1 VGAYDQILG
10 RVTDRFMA
18 DLLGVSVEQYERR
31 RARNS
36 PGQLSLWDDPATESN
51 LLRTS
56 ARQKSLWDED
66 AHPRHPAGTGEGG
79 QFAPREGSGAGGA
92 VSVAE
97 SEKREDKEKQPEE
110 KNPEEKE
117 PEEKAEPAEEK
128 KGEELPAIA
137 PGELPTYDENKTPRE
152 NAEAYQRKLDED
164 YEFARKSAISNAGE
178 DLKGS
183 ARHIRNQWRT
193 LEDAERDGMA
203 EQLVTRDQLL
213 KNEPHNL
220 SNHADKNPIG
230 VIMLNEILRA
240 FPPKPGYK
248 ARTLTE
254 QEAKQN
260 RSEYLD
266 AYRTVK
272 AEAEKIAASGEDDP
286 VRISFLMSQ
295 TVSGEIDRLRTQFGR
310 WNDTAN
316 GLVNYSNSLRMT
328 YKRNSLSSK
337 VKEFISQSGISKT
350 DVPEGTAADVAMQ
363 IIEGKTFSQ
372 VLGRKGE
379 KREKKFD
386 PAELYVGKAERSGGP
401 ELPAKTAKE
410 SLNYL
415 IDKAGLRGVQFGNS
429 VTDAEREHHAKMA
442 AGAMLD
448 LASVMGFPVD
458 AVGLGG
464 KLGLA
469 MGARGKGNALAHY
482 EPSTKVINLTRKSG
496 VGSLAHEWGHA
507 FDNEMGRGEPGSR
520 QAFLSERSIQGSPLS
535 DAMQGLEAAWV
546 SSGYR
551 TRLFDEL
558 QLMVNKKQISVD
570 KANKYWNTSQEIFA
584 RTFERHIQ
592 AKLENSGR
600 KNTYLA
606 GISTK
611 AYKSGGL
618 WPTDAEVE
626 KISPAFD
633 KLFEAYRKHR
643 LKLDEPVK
651 YSLADAEAFIDRY
664 MAQAL
669 GITVEQYAQ
678 RRLKSSPGQME
689 FQWITVHPNGPG
701 TVGHPVMISK
711 KDGTIAAGMGGKF
724 NGQKIGEIG
733 RGKGEPGQEPREVKR
748 PEPATQR
755 TNSPWKSGGDEMK
768 WHGSR
773 VRVEPAKKWED
784 AYEGTVQ
791 RVLNNGEIVEVKP
804 DGQDGTFRVDASRAK
819 LTEAAAEPKSES
831 LSEAVSRQTQSGKN
845 QFNSIVHGAAD
856 FFNSKG
862 VQITPQ
868 ELNSSFSNQMLDA
881 MHAPSEDSLRQS
893 LEKHINPNSRREV
906 NWWLN
911 QNPSYG
917 KSSKDLANDW
927 EQRKKYQ
934 NEESDNANLMEK
946 RAEMLSVVGGNPEI
960 ISHLKSSAKSIRG
973 AIALQNAQYESSIKR
988 AKESEAKEAESQKA
1002 ASMFTEEHAEGGKP
1016 LSAANMASEM
1026 NSSLRY
1032 NHFKTLEKYGLF
1044 TNGRFITKLSEKTKK
1059 QALEK
1064 RKLGSEGN
1072 ELAKKTIDE
1081 ILGKKFHREEA
1092 KIVGGREFSESLKGE
1107 KQLLIGDSKKNK
1119 GIFDSR
1125 MVETVLKENPGAT
1138 MHVGKDADHLIFR
1151 DKSGET
1157 VGVVVGFSGINF
1169 DRKHADEVIE
1179 KAFKS
1184 PTESSPAKSPTKGGL
1199 TSQQQSTISGMSKLF
1214 GFDFESKEPRS
1225 IKRNAIAIKKPSNSR
1240 EEVMFRQLE
1249 SHGLTTGKF
1258 RIEPNGVSELAI
1270 ILNDK
1275 EKPKSSQYSA
1285 ADSLVDRFMADL
1297 LGLSVEQYAAR
1308 KLKSSPGQQ
1317 MFDWITVHP
1326 NGAGTKGVPVMIDK
1340 KDGTIKAGMGGK
1352 FDGMKIGEIGKGGG
1366 AKPAEKAAE
1375 GKPAESGKPA
1385 AEAEKPASGRFIVV
1399 SKRQGRFEAEDH
1411 TDDIADFKSK
1421 RPMGF
1426 YKYYDTQTG
1435 EWVQPGKRGPVKD
1448 KNNRPQ
1454 YQEVPTS
1461 IENILDG
1468 SHEQTIAE
1476 RKGQFAESGDEF
1488 SDFDKSQ
1495 HRKQVRMAM
1504 AMGKPVRPEVLAD
1517 YPDIAPKTSVAK
1529 TETQTTPEAA
1539 DLQAR
1544 DRFTDSTGQEYEV
1557 FKSRFGTVVAHPVIN
1572 GKPQVNRDSGVTFAI
1587 NDTAKAKNPDHR
1599 TDIKSVSKWQN
1610 PDAPGSG
1617 AGSGIPE
1624 PKSQQ
1629 DYESIPRFSV
1639 YRSGGKFMVKLSE
1652 NERPFGDEIHPTES
1666 EAIKSAEISQRNDLS
1681 RKRIAAEQEKKES
1694 DAAIKKKSEIDSYKG
1709 FLADNPMKFG
1719 KSKLALDKLVRSN
1732 GKITS
1737 KREWVERLHE
1747 EGYTPGDDLE
1757 FVDPKDN
1764 TLSLRATKTEMDY
1777 FNHLK
1782 SIKKPAPAPAHPF
1795 AQSAMKG
1802 KIREASGQKMP
1813 GEESSSSWYETG
1825 KINNYSDDDI
1835 RKFYLGRALQTAG
1848 KLTAKDFEKG
1858 FDSAIN
1864 SAVSRG
1870 DVTDK
1875 IANAASVAFDR
1886 GKQQAGSKPSPAPNP
1901 STFTPEMVPG
1911 QQASLFGGDDMNTGQ
1926 KSLFN
1931 MVRPTKADQ
1940 RAARKGEAPSASL
1953 LEQIDEEEKKR
1964 AESRKSLPGQ
1974 RDMFSADQIDRFL
1987 EQYRAGSGTA
1997 KKEKKPKTV
2006 TGTYGDRGRFIT
2018 VGEGDE
2024 ARPVFLPGS
2033 VKRIKE
2039 TGEYRTDNSQEKA
2052 KAARKKAKA
2061 TGGKKF
2067 VPVTKLEKA
2076 IVEKIGDHPTDVREF
2091 RKIVDRTFSEMNS
2104 DAQDRLS
2111 AIREIM
2117 AFAGYGR
2124 NAGAFIN
2131 QVKAARDY
2139 DKISRFDQMAQFAQR
2154 EYPHILAPKMK
2165 GAGGDVEG
2173 ALFALLRDGIPEK
2186 LAKDSPEVIDAA
2198 WDRSDYERMGTPSEW
2213 EEEREERQQDDDFV
2227 PFSAGRF
2234 AITERYS
2241 ARVSSPGGS
2250 FRPRLTQAIR

>member
-1 VGAYDQILG
+1 
-10 RVTDRFMA
+10 
-18 DLLGVSVEQYERR
+18 
-31 RARNS
+31 
-36 PGQLSLWDDPATESN
+36 
-51 LLRTS
+51 
-56 ARQKSLWDED
+56 
-66 AHPRHPAGTGEGG
+66 
-79 QFAPREGSGAGGA
+79 
-92 VSVAE
+92 
-97 SEKREDKEKQPEE
+97 
-110 KNPEEKE
+110 
-117 PEEKAEPAEEK
+117 
-128 KGEELPAIA
+128 
-137 PGELPTYDENKTPRE
+137 
-152 NAEAYQRKLDED
+152 
-164 YEFARKSAISNAGE
+164 
-178 DLKGS
+178 
-183 ARHIRNQWRT
+183 
-193 LEDAERDGMA
+193 
-203 EQLVTRDQLL
+203 
-213 KNEPHNL
+213 
-220 SNHADKNPIG
+220 
-230 VIMLNEILRA
+230 
-240 FPPKPGYK
+240 
-248 ARTLTE
+248 
-254 QEAKQN
+254 
-260 RSEYLD
+260 
-266 AYRTVK
+266 
-272 AEAEKIAASGEDDP
+272 
-286 VRISFLMSQ
+286 
-295 TVSGEIDRLRTQFGR
+295 
-310 WNDTAN
+310 
-316 GLVNYSNSLRMT
+316 
-328 YKRNSLSSK
+328 
-337 VKEFISQSGISKT
+337 
-350 DVPEGTAADVAMQ
+350 
-363 IIEGKTFSQ
+363 
-372 VLGRKGE
+372 
-379 KREKKFD
+379 
-386 PAELYVGKAERSGGP
+386 
-401 ELPAKTAKE
+401 
-410 SLNYL
+410 
-415 IDKAGLRGVQFGNS
+415 
-429 VTDAEREHHAKMA
+429 
-442 AGAMLD
+442 
-448 LASVMGFPVD
+448 
-458 AVGLGG
+458 
-464 KLGLA
+464 
-469 MGARGKGNALAHY
+469 
-482 EPSTKVINLTRKSG
+482 
-496 VGSLAHEWGHA
+496 
-507 FDNEMGRGEPGSR
+507 
-520 QAFLSERSIQGSPLS
+520 
-535 DAMQGLEAAWV
+535 
-546 SSGYR
+546 
-551 TRLFDEL
+551 
-558 QLMVNKKQISVD
+558 
-570 KANKYWNTSQEIFA
+570 
-584 RTFERHIQ
+584 
-592 AKLENSGR
+592 
-600 KNTYLA
+600 
-606 GISTK
+606 
-611 AYKSGGL
+611 
-618 WPTDAEVE
+618 
-626 KISPAFD
+626 
-633 KLFEAYRKHR
+633 
-643 LKLDEPVK
+643 
-651 YSLADAEAFIDRY
+651 
-664 MAQAL
+664 
-669 GITVEQYAQ
+669 
-678 RRLKSSPGQME
+678 
-689 FQWITVHPNGPG
+689 
-701 TVGHPVMISK
+701 
-711 KDGTIAAGMGGKF
+711 
-724 NGQKIGEIG
+724 
-733 RGKGEPGQEPREVKR
+733 
-748 PEPATQR
+748 
-755 TNSPWKSGGDEMK
+755 
-768 WHGSR
+768 
-773 VRVEPAKKWED
+773 
-784 AYEGTVQ
+784 
-791 RVLNNGEIVEVKP
+791 
-804 DGQDGTFRVDASRAK
+804 
-819 LTEAAAEPKSES
+819 
-831 LSEAVSRQTQSGKN
+831 
-845 QFNSIVHGAAD
+845 
-856 FFNSKG
+856 
-862 VQITPQ
+862 
-868 ELNSSFSNQMLDA
+868 
-881 MHAPSEDSLRQS
+881 
-893 LEKHINPNSRREV
+893 
-906 NWWLN
+906 
-911 QNPSYG
+911 
-917 KSSKDLANDW
+917 
-927 EQRKKYQ
+927 
-934 NEESDNANLMEK
+934 
-946 RAEMLSVVGGNPEI
+946 
-960 ISHLKSSAKSIRG
+960 
-973 AIALQNAQYESSIKR
+973 
-988 AKESEAKEAESQKA
+988 
-1002 ASMFTEEHAEGGKP
+1002 
-1016 LSAANMASEM
+1016 
-1026 NSSLRY
+1026 
-1032 NHFKTLEKYGLF
+1032 
-1044 TNGRFITKLSEKTKK
+1044 
-1059 QALEK
+1059 
-1064 RKLGSEGN
+1064 
-1072 ELAKKTIDE
+1072 
-1081 ILGKKFHREEA
+1081 
-1092 KIVGGREFSESLKGE
+1092 
-1107 KQLLIGDSKKNK
+1107 
-1119 GIFDSR
+1119 
-1125 MVETVLKENPGAT
+1125 
-1138 MHVGKDADHLIFR
+1138 
-1151 DKSGET
+1151 
-1157 VGVVVGFSGINF
+1157 
-1169 DRKHADEVIE
+1169 
-1179 KAFKS
+1179 
-1184 PTESSPAKSPTKGGL
+1184 
-1199 TSQQQSTISGMSKLF
+1199 
-1214 GFDFESKEPRS
+1214 
-1225 IKRNAIAIKKPSNSR
+1225 
-1240 EEVMFRQLE
+1240 
-1249 SHGLTTGKF
+1249 
-1258 RIEPNGVSELAI
+1258 
-1270 ILNDK
+1270 
-1275 EKPKSSQYSA
+1275 
-1285 ADSLVDRFMADL
+1285 
-1297 LGLSVEQYAAR
+1297 
-1308 KLKSSPGQQ
+1308 
-1317 MFDWITVHP
+1317 
-1326 NGAGTKGVPVMIDK
+1326 MIDK

-1352 FDGMKIGEIGKGGG
+1352 FDGMKIGEIGKAGG

-1411 TDDIADFKSK
+1411 TDDIVDFKSK

-1476 RKGQFAESGDEF
+1476 RKGQFAESDDEF

-1517 YPDIAPKTSVAK
+1517 YPDIAPKASVAK
-1529 TETQTTPEAA
+1529 TETPTAPEAA

-1557 FKSRFGTVVAHPVIN
+1557 FKSRFGTVVAHPVID

-1599 TDIKSVSKWQN
+1599 TDIESVSKWQN

-1886 GKQQAGSKPSPAPNP
+1886 GKQQAGSKPSPAPAP

-1940 RAARKGEAPSASL
+1940 RAARKSEAPSASL

-1997 KKEKKPKTV
+1997 KKEKKPKTT

-2033 VKRIKE
+2033 VKKIKE

-2091 RKIVDRTFSEMNS
+2091 KKIVDRTFSEMNS

-2139 DKISRFDQMAQFAQR
+2139 DKISRFDQMAEFAQR
-2154 EYPHILAPKMK
+2154 QYPHILAPKMK

-2234 AITERYS
+2234 AITDRYS
-2241 ARVSSPGGS
+2241 ARVGSPGGS

>member
-1 VGAYDQILG
+1 MKFLATIETPQGKIGLDAQTGQWAGPKLLSVVANSIGSLRMAGAEIGSPIRWATDQVNKLLNGKAVIDDTFNHSPAE
-10 RVTDRFMA
+10 VYSAFQDSQSASDQDPIVDRFMA
-18 DLLGVSVEQYERR
+18 EALGLTVEQYERR

-56 ARQKSLWDED
+56 ARQKSLWDEE

-92 VSVAE
+92 AAQVRTEPKPERPPGGPTSPPPPKKPEKNEGASINEHGVPVITHEEIGSGLDGSYDRLHSGLA
-97 SEKREDKEKQPEE
+97 SEIVQSKIAIGMKGIEGREYAIIKAAGGKYQLASRPGVKPGSEEE
-110 KNPEEKE
+110 KLREILKNAYK
-117 PEEKAEPAEEK
+117 KAGKVYTGSAEN
-128 KGEELPAIA
+128 
-137 PGELPTYDENKTPRE
+137 D
-152 NAEAYQRKLDED
+152 QRLVDL
-164 YEFARKSAISNAGE
+164 ARKSSEHSKEESKASSELKAIREGKSGSWWKKFDSISKKEEIDNARKANE
-178 DLKGS
+178 
-183 ARHIRNQWRT
+183 RN
-193 LEDAERDGMA
+193 
-203 EQLVTRDQLL
+203 
-213 KNEPHNL
+213 
-220 SNHADKNPIG
+220 
-230 VIMLNEILRA
+230 
-240 FPPKPGYK
+240 PPKVKGFQSIDYEEREARDNALRLARIAYDEGRAMGKIASEIHPQDYGKWDALIGYF
-248 ARTLTE
+248 
-254 QEAKQN
+254 Q
-260 RSEYLD
+260 SEPKKED
-266 AYRTVK
+266 QPRKPPKGFNFKNHV
-272 AEAEKIAASGEDDP
+272 KIAADSIESLRKSD
-286 VRISFLMSQ
+286 
-295 TVSGEIDRLRTQFGR
+295 VSRLVESTPNPETAQFVADEIGRLRPDLKSEADESIYDFMKEVG
-310 WNDTAN
+310 
-316 GLVNYSNSLRMT
+316 GKYS
-328 YKRNSLSSK
+328 
-337 VKEFISQSGISKT
+337 
-350 DVPEGTAADVAMQ
+350 A
-363 IIEGKTFSQ
+363 
-372 VLGRKGE
+372 
-379 KREKKFD
+379 
-386 PAELYVGKAERSGGP
+386 
-401 ELPAKTAKE
+401 
-410 SLNYL
+410 
-415 IDKAGLRGVQFGNS
+415 
-429 VTDAEREHHAKMA
+429 
-442 AGAMLD
+442 
-448 LASVMGFPVD
+448 VD
-458 AVGLGG
+458 A
-464 KLGLA
+464 
-469 MGARGKGNALAHY
+469 
-482 EPSTKVINLTRKSG
+482 
-496 VGSLAHEWGHA
+496 
-507 FDNEMGRGEPGSR
+507 
-520 QAFLSERSIQGSPLS
+520 
-535 DAMQGLEAAWV
+535 WV
-546 SSGYR
+546 
-551 TRLFDEL
+551 
-558 QLMVNKKQISVD
+558 
-570 KANKYWNTSQEIFA
+570 
-584 RTFERHIQ
+584 
-592 AKLENSGR
+592 
-600 KNTYLA
+600 
-606 GISTK
+606 
-611 AYKSGGL
+611 
-618 WPTDAEVE
+618 
-626 KISPAFD
+626 
-633 KLFEAYRKHR
+633 
-643 LKLDEPVK
+643 
-651 YSLADAEAFIDRY
+651 DRY
-664 MAQAL
+664 MAEAL
-669 GITVEQYAQ
+669 GITVEQYER

-733 RGKGEPGQEPREVKR
+733 RGKGEPGQEPRDVKR

-773 VRVEPAKKWED
+773 VRIEPAKKWED

-868 ELNSSFSNQMLDA
+868 ELNSLFSNQMLDA

-1092 KIVGGREFSESLKGE
+1092 KIVGGREFSGSLKGE

-1151 DKSGET
+1151 NKSGET
-1157 VGVVVGFSGINF
+1157 VGVIVGFSGINF

-1184 PTESSPAKSPTKGGL
+1184 PTESSPAKS
-1199 TSQQQSTISGMSKLF
+1199 
-1214 GFDFESKEPRS
+1214 
-1225 IKRNAIAIKKPSNSR
+1225 
-1240 EEVMFRQLE
+1240 
-1249 SHGLTTGKF
+1249 
-1258 RIEPNGVSELAI
+1258 
-1270 ILNDK
+1270 
-1275 EKPKSSQYSA
+1275 SQYSA

-1297 LGLSVEQYAAR
+1297 LGITVEQYAAR
-1308 KLKSSPGQQ
+1308 KVKSSPGQQ

-1340 KDGTIKAGMGGK
+1340 KTGEIGGGMGGK
-1352 FDGMKIGEIGKGGG
+1352 FNGMKIGEIGKAGG

-1411 TDDIADFKSK
+1411 TDDIVDFKSK

-1476 RKGQFAESGDEF
+1476 RKGQFAESDDEF

-1517 YPDIAPKTSVAK
+1517 YPDIAPKASVAK
-1529 TETQTTPEAA
+1529 TETPTAPEAA

-1557 FKSRFGTVVAHPVIN
+1557 FKSRFGTVVAHPVID

-1587 NDTAKAKNPDHR
+1587 NDMAKAKNPDHR

-1610 PDAPGSG
+1610 PDAPETSPADSLAMSGLERELDNAKFALAKKPGSEM
-1617 AGSGIPE
+1617 AKARVEQTQRKLDEFKQRSAGIP
-1624 PKSQQ
+1624 S
-1629 DYESIPRFSV
+1629 
-1639 YRSGGKFMVKLSE
+1639 
-1652 NERPFGDEIHPTES
+1652 
-1666 EAIKSAEISQRNDLS
+1666 
-1681 RKRIAAEQEKKES
+1681 
-1694 DAAIKKKSEIDSYKG
+1694 
-1709 FLADNPMKFG
+1709 
-1719 KSKLALDKLVRSN
+1719 
-1732 GKITS
+1732 
-1737 KREWVERLHE
+1737 
-1747 EGYTPGDDLE
+1747 
-1757 FVDPKDN
+1757 
-1764 TLSLRATKTEMDY
+1764 
-1777 FNHLK
+1777 
-1782 SIKKPAPAPAHPF
+1782 HPF

-1886 GKQQAGSKPSPAPNP
+1886 GKQQAGSKPSPAPAP

-1940 RAARKGEAPSASL
+1940 RAARKSEAPSASL

-1997 KKEKKPKTV
+1997 KKEKKPKTT

-2033 VKRIKE
+2033 VKKIKE

-2091 RKIVDRTFSEMNS
+2091 KKIVDRTFSEMNS

-2139 DKISRFDQMAQFAQR
+2139 DKISRFDQMAEFAQR
-2154 EYPHILAPKMK
+2154 QYPHILAPKMK

-2234 AITERYS
+2234 AITDRYS
-2241 ARVSSPGGS
+2241 ARVGSPGGS

>member
-1 VGAYDQILG
+1 MHAESPSIDDWSSAKGLIGRDVVGSFPHKKGAVVGKVTGFEINGGRILAVIDDGEGNQHKIDPEWVDDLYAKVGRHAKEG
-10 RVTDRFMA
+10 RVNAEYLSHPSLKKMVEGLADKVGQGNSVSKIIDEHFGEIPGPKRMELHKAIANAYTAKSEEQERKRAEPSAARKAAMEKATARDSAADAIADRFMA
-18 DLLGVSVEQYERR
+18 ELLGITVEQYE
-31 RARNS
+31 ARKYKNS
-36 PGQLSLWDDPATESN
+36 PGQMSLWDDDATGSN

-66 AHPRHPAGTGEGG
+66 SHPRHPAGTGEGG
-79 QFAPREGSGAGGA
+79 QFAPREGSVAGGA

-97 SEKREDKEKQPEE
+97 SEKKEGGEE
-110 KNPEEKE
+110 KNEEKE
-117 PEEKAEPAEEK
+117 PEKKEPEERAEPAEEK
-128 KGEELPAIA
+128 KGKELPAIT
-137 PGELPTYDENKTPRE
+137 PGELPTYDENKTHRE

-220 SNHADKNPIG
+220 PNHADKNPIG

-260 RSEYLD
+260 RSEYLN
-266 AYRTVK
+266 AYRTAK

-286 VRISFLMSQ
+286 DKISFLMSR
-295 TVSGEIDRLRTQFGR
+295 VMSGEIDRLRTQFGR

-316 GLVNYSNSLRMT
+316 GLVNYSNSLRT
-328 YKRNSLSSK
+328 AYKRNSLSSK

-350 DVPEGTAADVAMQ
+350 DAPEGTAADVAMQ

-372 VLGRKGE
+372 ILGRKGE

-410 SLNYL
+410 SLSYL

-520 QAFLSERSIQGSPLS
+520 QAFLSERSMQGSPLS
-535 DAMQGLEAAWV
+535 DAMQGLESAWV

-570 KANKYWNTSQEIFA
+570 KANRYWNTSQEIFA
-584 RTFERHIQ
+584 RTFERHVQ

-669 GITVEQYAQ
+669 GITVEQYER

-733 RGKGEPGQEPREVKR
+733 KANRPSQDDSPKQQEPPAAEMPESK
-748 PEPATQR
+748 PAEPAEKKEPAPKTETVAPGVSLGMISRELAYRAHAGISFSPEERAKQR
-755 TNSPWKSGGDEMK
+755 QKEFHDEMNQ
-768 WHGSR
+768 
-773 VRVEPAKKWED
+773 
-784 AYEGTVQ
+784 AY
-791 RVLNNGEIVEVKP
+791 
-804 DGQDGTFRVDASRAK
+804 
-819 LTEAAAEPKSES
+819 
-831 LSEAVSRQTQSGKN
+831 
-845 QFNSIVHGAAD
+845 
-856 FFNSKG
+856 
-862 VQITPQ
+862 
-868 ELNSSFSNQMLDA
+868 
-881 MHAPSEDSLRQS
+881 
-893 LEKHINPNSRREV
+893 
-906 NWWLN
+906 
-911 QNPSYG
+911 
-917 KSSKDLANDW
+917 
-927 EQRKKYQ
+927 
-934 NEESDNANLMEK
+934 
-946 RAEMLSVVGGNPEI
+946 
-960 ISHLKSSAKSIRG
+960 
-973 AIALQNAQYESSIKR
+973 
-988 AKESEAKEAESQKA
+988 
-1002 ASMFTEEHAEGGKP
+1002 
-1016 LSAANMASEM
+1016 
-1026 NSSLRY
+1026 
-1032 NHFKTLEKYGLF
+1032 
-1044 TNGRFITKLSEKTKK
+1044 
-1059 QALEK
+1059 
-1064 RKLGSEGN
+1064 
-1072 ELAKKTIDE
+1072 
-1081 ILGKKFHREEA
+1081 
-1092 KIVGGREFSESLKGE
+1092 REFSEKAETDEQKATLEQEWPEFLRRSKTAYESMLSAMGRVISPMITGPARFPVARNEKANRAADQRAQDYLDQLKKGRNAVMKKISPE
-1107 KQLLIGDSKKNK
+1107 EAPMRIGDAGAGNVLEAKLQKLEQFQESAKKLNAAVRK
-1119 GIFDSR
+1119 I
-1125 MVETVLKENPGAT
+1125 L
-1138 MHVGKDADHLIFR
+1138 
-1151 DKSGET
+1151 DKS
-1157 VGVVVGFSGINF
+1157 SGRNGP
-1169 DRKHADEVIE
+1169 V
-1179 KAFKS
+1179 FK
-1184 PTESSPAKSPTKGGL
+1184 KGY
-1199 TSQQQSTISGMSKLF
+1199 
-1214 GFDFESKEPRS
+1214 D
-1225 IKRNAIAIKKPSNSR
+1225 
-1240 EEVMFRQLE
+1240 LE
-1249 SHGLTTGKF
+1249 SAVKAI
-1258 RIEPNGVSELAI
+1258 IEQSGVSENAARAALKPDFMGRFGIADFELRNNNANMKRVREQVARQGKFEAEAKKAESGEKKTDFEFEGGSVKMDYADNRIRI
-1270 ILNDK
+1270 IHDQ
-1275 EKPKSSQYSA
+1275 KPDRSVIDSLKRSGWRWSPSNKAWQRQLTSAAKQSAESLLKMKLSESPQYSA

-1308 KLKSSPGQQ
+1308 KVKSSPGQQ

-1340 KDGTIKAGMGGK
+1340 KTGEIGGGMGGK
-1352 FDGMKIGEIGKGGG
+1352 FNGMKIGEIGKKSEPKSGDKYGDRLEAMKERRDPDG
-1366 AKPAEKAAE
+1366 ISQQPIDKAMREEDSPKTRQQLQAELDSASAEVRRMAKSIPVGQLQPTDQPKWAEVNAKEQAARKAMAPYYKQDREEKEKAEQDRRDKFNNAQE
-1375 GKPAESGKPA
+1375 ERIARLPTKQMRNGWELATDGANWYVRDPNTKEVIYKGKQSRARQVADEDKPDAYEEPA
-1385 AEAEKPASGRFIVV
+1385 AKG
-1399 SKRQGRFEAEDH
+1399 
-1411 TDDIADFKSK
+1411 
-1421 RPMGF
+1421 
-1426 YKYYDTQTG
+1426 DTAT
-1435 EWVQPGKRGPVKD
+1435 
-1448 KNNRPQ
+1448 
-1454 YQEVPTS
+1454 
-1461 IENILDG
+1461 
-1468 SHEQTIAE
+1468 A
-1476 RKGQFAESGDEF
+1476 
-1488 SDFDKSQ
+1488 
-1495 HRKQVRMAM
+1495 
-1504 AMGKPVRPEVLAD
+1504 
-1517 YPDIAPKTSVAK
+1517 
-1529 TETQTTPEAA
+1529 PEAA

-1557 FKSRFGTVVAHPVIN
+1557 FKSRFGTVVAHPVID

-1610 PDAPGSG
+1610 PDAKPA
-1617 AGSGIPE
+1617 AGGDSHAYFGGNKGRKTGKIETIHGGEFEEIEMLEGKDRGKMKMVPTKKQSDE
-1624 PKSQQ
+1624 STKKSQDTWKKQ
-1629 DYESIPRFSV
+1629 QEQFR
-1639 YRSGGKFMVKLSE
+1639 GLKNSE
-1652 NERPFGDEIHPTES
+1652 P
-1666 EAIKSAEISQRNDLS
+1666 
-1681 RKRIAAEQEKKES
+1681 AA
-1694 DAAIKKKSEIDSYKG
+1694 
-1709 FLADNPMKFG
+1709 
-1719 KSKLALDKLVRSN
+1719 
-1732 GKITS
+1732 
-1737 KREWVERLHE
+1737 
-1747 EGYTPGDDLE
+1747 
-1757 FVDPKDN
+1757 
-1764 TLSLRATKTEMDY
+1764 
-1777 FNHLK
+1777 
-1782 SIKKPAPAPAHPF
+1782 KPAPA
-1795 AQSAMKG
+1795 
-1802 KIREASGQKMP
+1802 
-1813 GEESSSSWYETG
+1813 
-1825 KINNYSDDDI
+1825 
-1835 RKFYLGRALQTAG
+1835 
-1848 KLTAKDFEKG
+1848 
-1858 FDSAIN
+1858 
-1864 SAVSRG
+1864 
-1870 DVTDK
+1870 
-1875 IANAASVAFDR
+1875 
-1886 GKQQAGSKPSPAPNP
+1886 P

-1987 EQYRAGSGTA
+1987 EQYRAGSGSA

-2033 VKRIKE
+2033 VKKIKE

-2091 RKIVDRTFSEMNS
+2091 KKIVDRTFSEMNS

-2111 AIREIM
+2111 AIREVM

-2139 DKISRFDQMAQFAQR
+2139 DKIARFDQMAQFAQR
-2154 EYPHILAPKMK
+2154 EYPHVLAPKMK

-2241 ARVSSPGGS
+2241 ARVGSPGGS
-2250 FRPRLTQAIR
+2250 FRPRLTQAIG

>member
-1 VGAYDQILG
+1 MARQISPERAKEMREERERQNKWDEVKAGPIGELFWMGDRPHSLKQTTGGTRNWAKFIEAAGLSKEDVKKLADFVQEKAESEVPKDNLEDYRHNSRFNIESGLPYHTKKQLKSHPDTPRASWHMSDYLG
-10 RVTDRFMA
+10 KGSHAEKLHELHLAINKIKSGKEQYQGDGMKTAIADRFMA
-18 DLLGVSVEQYERR
+18 ELLGITVEQYE
-31 RARNS
+31 ARKYKNS
-36 PGQLSLWDDPATESN
+36 PGQMSLWDDDATGSN

-66 AHPRHPAGTGEGG
+66 SHPRHPAGTGEGG

-92 VSVAE
+92 EAQVRTE
-97 SEKREDKEKQPEE
+97 PKPERPPGGPTSPPPPKKPE
-110 KNPEEKE
+110 KNEGASINEHGVPVITHEEIGSGLDGSYDRLHSSLASEIVQSKIAIGMKGIE
-117 PEEKAEPAEEK
+117 GREYAIIKAAGGKYQLASRPGVKPGSEEENLREILKNAYKKAGKVYTGSAEN
-128 KGEELPAIA
+128 
-137 PGELPTYDENKTPRE
+137 D
-152 NAEAYQRKLDED
+152 QRLVDL
-164 YEFARKSAISNAGE
+164 ARKSSEHSKEESKASSELKAIREGKSGSWWKKFDSISKKEDIDNARKANE
-178 DLKGS
+178 
-183 ARHIRNQWRT
+183 RN
-193 LEDAERDGMA
+193 
-203 EQLVTRDQLL
+203 
-213 KNEPHNL
+213 
-220 SNHADKNPIG
+220 
-230 VIMLNEILRA
+230 
-240 FPPKPGYK
+240 PPKVKGFQSIDYEEREARDNALRLARIAYDEGRAMGRIASEIHPQDYGKWDALIGYF
-248 ARTLTE
+248 
-254 QEAKQN
+254 Q
-260 RSEYLD
+260 SEPKKED
-266 AYRTVK
+266 QPRKPPKGFNFKNHV
-272 AEAEKIAASGEDDP
+272 KIAADSIESLRKSD
-286 VRISFLMSQ
+286 
-295 TVSGEIDRLRTQFGR
+295 VSRLVESTPNPETAQFVADEIGRLRPDLKSEADESIYDFMKEVG
-310 WNDTAN
+310 
-316 GLVNYSNSLRMT
+316 GKYS
-328 YKRNSLSSK
+328 
-337 VKEFISQSGISKT
+337 
-350 DVPEGTAADVAMQ
+350 A
-363 IIEGKTFSQ
+363 
-372 VLGRKGE
+372 
-379 KREKKFD
+379 
-386 PAELYVGKAERSGGP
+386 
-401 ELPAKTAKE
+401 
-410 SLNYL
+410 
-415 IDKAGLRGVQFGNS
+415 
-429 VTDAEREHHAKMA
+429 
-442 AGAMLD
+442 
-448 LASVMGFPVD
+448 VD
-458 AVGLGG
+458 A
-464 KLGLA
+464 
-469 MGARGKGNALAHY
+469 
-482 EPSTKVINLTRKSG
+482 
-496 VGSLAHEWGHA
+496 
-507 FDNEMGRGEPGSR
+507 
-520 QAFLSERSIQGSPLS
+520 
-535 DAMQGLEAAWV
+535 WV
-546 SSGYR
+546 
-551 TRLFDEL
+551 
-558 QLMVNKKQISVD
+558 
-570 KANKYWNTSQEIFA
+570 
-584 RTFERHIQ
+584 
-592 AKLENSGR
+592 
-600 KNTYLA
+600 
-606 GISTK
+606 
-611 AYKSGGL
+611 
-618 WPTDAEVE
+618 
-626 KISPAFD
+626 
-633 KLFEAYRKHR
+633 
-643 LKLDEPVK
+643 
-651 YSLADAEAFIDRY
+651 DRY

-669 GITVEQYAQ
+669 GITVEQYER

-733 RGKGEPGQEPREVKR
+733 RGKGEPGQEPRDVKR

-773 VRVEPAKKWED
+773 VRIEPAKKWED

-1184 PTESSPAKSPTKGGL
+1184 PTESSPAKSSTKGSL

-1225 IKRNAIAIKKPSNSR
+1225 IKRNAIAIKKPSNSQ

-1275 EKPKSSQYSA
+1275 EKPKSSQYFA
-1285 ADSLVDRFMADL
+1285 ADSLVDRFMAEL
-1297 LGLSVEQYAAR
+1297 FGLSVEQYAAR
-1308 KLKSSPGQQ
+1308 KVKSSPGQQ

-1340 KDGTIKAGMGGK
+1340 KTGEIGGGMGGK
-1352 FDGMKIGEIGKGGG
+1352 FNGMKIGEIGKKSEPKSGDKYGDRLEAMKERRDPDGISQQPVDKAMRGEDNPKTRQQLQAELDSASAEVRRMAKSIPVGQLQPTDQKKWAEVNAKEQAARKAMAPYYKQDREEKEKAEQERRDKFNNAQEERIARLPTKQMRNGWELATDGANWYVRDPNTKEVIYKGKQSRARQVADEDRPEAYEEPAAKGDTAPTEPDDFSPKTYTPEESAKHRESAIAKGLGRVKSMGHVQTGAQAEQQSQDAWHTLSENQRAQFSGYKDFGG
-1366 AKPAEKAAE
+1366 AVGKAFTAARD
-1375 GKPAESGKPA
+1375 GSGSTGA
-1385 AEAEKPASGRFIVV
+1385 V
-1399 SKRQGRFEAEDH
+1399 SPQDELKALNSRMEQL
-1411 TDDIADFKSK
+1411 
-1421 RPMGF
+1421 
-1426 YKYYDTQTG
+1426 G
-1435 EWVQPGKRGPVKD
+1435 ELTNPLVK
-1448 KNNRPQ
+1448 
-1454 YQEVPTS
+1454 QEVDLTKQLRE
-1461 IENILDG
+1461 ITDQKMNLRGDFG
-1468 SHEQTIAE
+1468 SHEW
-1476 RKGQFAESGDEF
+1476 
-1488 SDFDKSQ
+1488 KSLN
-1495 HRKQVRMAM
+1495 RKQNATVKKLR
-1504 AMGKPVRPEVLAD
+1504 
-1517 YPDIAPKTSVAK
+1517 DIAAK
-1529 TETQTTPEAA
+1529 
-1539 DLQAR
+1539 L
-1544 DRFTDSTGQEYEV
+1544 
-1557 FKSRFGTVVAHPVIN
+1557 
-1572 GKPQVNRDSGVTFAI
+1572 
-1587 NDTAKAKNPDHR
+1587 
-1599 TDIKSVSKWQN
+1599 
-1610 PDAPGSG
+1610 APLNK
-1617 AGSGIPE
+1617 E
-1624 PKSQQ
+1624 
-1629 DYESIPRFSV
+1629 
-1639 YRSGGKFMVKLSE
+1639 
-1652 NERPFGDEIHPTES
+1652 HS
-1666 EAIKSAEISQRNDLS
+1666 EAIQRGSELINQIRS
-1681 RKRIAAEQEKKES
+1681 QEKS
-1694 DAAIKKKSEIDSYKG
+1694 R
-1709 FLADNPMKFG
+1709 P
-1719 KSKLALDKLVRSN
+1719 
-1732 GKITS
+1732 T
-1737 KREWVERLHE
+1737 
-1747 EGYTPGDDLE
+1747 T
-1757 FVDPKDN
+1757 
-1764 TLSLRATKTEMDY
+1764 T
-1777 FNHLK
+1777 
-1782 SIKKPAPAPAHPF
+1782 PAPAHPF

-1848 KLTAKDFEKG
+1848 KLTARDFEKG

-1875 IANAASVAFDR
+1875 IASAASAAFDR
-1886 GKQQAGSKPSPAPNP
+1886 GKQQAGSKPAPAP

-1974 RDMFSADQIDRFL
+1974 RDMFSADQVDRFL

-2033 VKRIKE
+2033 VKKIKE

-2091 RKIVDRTFSEMNS
+2091 KKIVDRTFSEMNS

-2139 DKISRFDQMAQFAQR
+2139 DKIARFDQMAQFAQR
-2154 EYPHILAPKMK
+2154 EYPHVLAPKMK

-2234 AITERYS
+2234 AITDRYS
-2241 ARVSSPGGS
+2241 ARVGSPGGS